1 VIGVAELPAPALDA
15 SEPVIAVGL
24 PVSDTCKEVVNGLV
38 RRTVPRETLVDL
50 TGPWLFTRDALC
62 GALDRLPGA
71 GRGGGPPPRCCGGG
85 LPIRLVVE
93 P

>member
-62 GALDRLPGA
+62 GALDRLADDAVVADPLQLCRA
-71 GRGGGPPPRCCGGG
+71 AG
-85 LPIRLVVE
+85 LPIRVVVRT
-93 P
+93 